1 MILRVL
7 TSLERERSASE
18 RVVPCAVLPSLS
30 EAPVVYC
37 RWRGASSVPV
47 NHCVSASM
55 DTAHVEIRHA
65 SLRRFGQR
73 LCPDPRGMD
82 GALGSGLP
90 AIQDDP
96 TTQRRRFAAQRA
108 AENASRCGEEAKR
121 RTQLGK
127 KTKDEQRPSGQ
138 ASAGVESLG
147 PKHTSKK
154 CFAECDMISEAA
166 RFCRATRGHSS
177 AYCDAECL
185 GCPASL
191 VVNRGRAGTR
201 VSPSVLR

>member
-1 MILRVL
+1 MRVNAWFPVQFFRL
-7 TSLERERSASE
+7 CRKRPWSTVDGEVLLQSL
-18 RVVPCAVLPSLS
+18 
-30 EAPVVYC
+30 YTI
-37 RWRGASSVPV
+37 
-47 NHCVSASM
+47 ASM
-55 DTAHVEIRHA
+55 RPWTLRMWRLDTPRCGG
-65 SLRRFGQR
+65 FGQR
-73 LCPDPRGMD
+73 LCPDPRGTD

-108 AENASRCGEEAKR
+108 AEIASRCGEEAKR

-127 KTKDEQRPSGQ
+127 NTKDEQRPSGQ
-138 ASAGVESLG
+138 ASAGVECLG

-154 CFAECDMISEAA
+154 GFAECDMISEAA

-191 VVNRGRAGTR
+191 VVNRGRAGT
-201 VSPSVLR
+201 